1 MATARKP
8 GPRRKS
14 ARRPAA
20 PALSPLVRICLA
32 VLAVSALTI
41 GVLASFVPETFYED
55 YPFFSSWVHLLP
67 PYNEH
72 LIRDVGG
79 LYLGFG
85 LLFAWSLIR
94 PSVELIVP
102 VCIAWALAQVLHFA
116 FHIDHLEGF
125 TTTDSIAQTIGLAA
139 FVVLA
144 LIPVAALKPKS
155 AVRRR

>member
-55 YPFFSSWVHLLP
+55 YPFKRSFWV
-67 PYNEH
+67 YA
-72 LIRDVGG
+72 RG
-79 LYLGFG
+79 LGFG

-125 TTTDSIAQTIGLAA
+125 STTDSIAQTIGLAA

-144 LIPVAALKPKS
+144 LIPVAALKPK
-155 AVRRR
+155 